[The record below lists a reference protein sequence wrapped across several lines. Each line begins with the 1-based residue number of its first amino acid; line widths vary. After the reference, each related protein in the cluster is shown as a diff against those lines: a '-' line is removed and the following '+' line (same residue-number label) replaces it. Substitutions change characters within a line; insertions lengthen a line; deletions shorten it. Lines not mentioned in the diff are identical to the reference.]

1 MANQNDNKVTLAD
14 LDLSGIEGF
23 EGFENT
29 DDNTPIEPV
38 EPVEPVGDDEPVEP
52 VETVEPV
59 EPKDDGPISWGE
71 IEDIVPEPLHE
82 DIKPLVEEWRRQYQR
97 VIEEATP
104 YRKYAEQGF
113 TEKDMDMAVQIQ
125 RALIQDPRKF
135 YDGLG
140 ETYGW
145 GRDAQAAEQLAQQQ
159 AAIQAQKRQRPNNND
174 NLFMDEWDDST
185 EQQAPEDDS
194 PASKQLAEAMARL
207 ERMEQYQNDTNT
219 RQVQE
224 QQQAAGRAQL
234 DSELNKLQEKYGDFN
249 RQEVVKR
256 AIANSSQGGEPSVSK
271 AFHEMR
277 DYDENIRRKYASK
290 RPPKV
295 MGSGNGMN
303 APEPPDLTSEDSK
316 RSAALALAIRLGAQQ

>member
-97 VIEEATP
+97 VIEEASP
-104 YRKYAEQGF
+104 YRKYIEQGVS
-113 TEKDMDMAVQIQ
+113 EKDMDMAVQIQ

-145 GRDAQAAEQLAQQQ
+145 GRDAQQLAQQQ
-159 AAIQAQKRQRPNNND
+159 VQQRQAPSNED
-174 NLFMDEWDDST
+174 GLYLDDWGN
-185 EQQAPEDDS
+185 QVQAPEDDS
-194 PASKQLAEAMARL
+194 QGSKQLAEAMARL
-207 ERMEQYQNDTNT
+207 ERMEQYQNDMNT